1 VNTDKTISIET
12 RENRA
17 PLTVA
22 QDSWRER
29 FRPKDRGS
37 PGLVKRA
44 RNGGVQVVRRL
55 RRTPEPP
62 SRNYLAANG
71 EASIDLDFTHELH
84 HHAYRK
90 PWCLGRDQFD
100 YLLSRGLQPEHRVLD
115 FGCGAMRVGIWLVAY
130 LNAGRYFGIDPH
142 YKSLEAAT
150 QYEIPLHGLAD
161 KHPRL
166 LCDEGYACEHF
177 AESFDFVLAFS
188 VFNWLG
194 REETCHALEHVCSTL
209 KPEGRVVVYGDLPV
223 PADEL
228 QNRFGL
234 IVGHREAMLSKFLPE
249 ISEFT
254 ELVRSR

>member
-1 VNTDKTISIET
+1 MNTGKIVSIET

-37 PGLVKRA
+37 AGLITRA
-44 RNGGVQVVRRL
+44 RNGGIKVVRGL
-55 RRTPEPP
+55 RRASEPQN
-62 SRNYLAANG
+62 RNDLAVNG
-71 EASIDLDFTHELH
+71 ETSIDPTFVREQH

-130 LNAGRYFGIDPH
+130 LNAGRYFGIDSH

-166 LCDEGYACEHF
+166 LCDDGFNCEHF
-177 AESFDFVLAFS
+177 GESFDFVLAFS

-209 KPEGRVVVYGDLPV
+209 KPEGRVVVYGNMPV

-228 QNRFGL
+228 QDRFGL
-234 IVGHREAMLSKFLPE
+234 IVGHRGATHSKFFPQ
-249 ISEFT
+249 IAEFT
-254 ELVRSR
+254 ELIRSS